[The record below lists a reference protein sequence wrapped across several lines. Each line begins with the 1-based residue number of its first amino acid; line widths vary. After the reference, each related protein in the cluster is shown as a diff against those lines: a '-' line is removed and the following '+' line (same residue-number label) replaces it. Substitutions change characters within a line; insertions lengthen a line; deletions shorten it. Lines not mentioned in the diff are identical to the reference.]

1 MGRKAVFRVFSR
13 GGGHGIMKKTIPG
26 GACHAEGQME
36 SEHRL
41 HIGAAAG
48 EPAADLPLRPD
59 DCGGPDGLREDHGG
73 ELVSR
78 ASARGRRRCASS
90 ASACTPTTSPSSGE
104 ACRTPLPA
112 RGLRFCGTIP
122 ARRTRPAA
130 ACSRTTSATSWRGTC
145 PAICFI
151 DDFHLLTDGRVAG
164 VSLHARKP
172 PAGERAPDRRQ
183 P

>member
-1 MGRKAVFRVFSR
+1 MGRKAVFRAFSR

-59 DCGGPDGLREDHGG
+59 DRGGPDGLREDHGG

-78 ASARGRRRCASS
+78 AACEGGDAARHPRQRVLRQPRHPLAERAGRLRPRGACVSAGLSLPDGRDGRRTARGR
-90 ASACTPTTSPSSGE
+90 
-104 ACRTPLPA
+104 PLPRA
-112 RGLRFCGTIP
+112 GGGRALFPVYRRLPP
-122 ARRTRPAA
+122 ADRRA
-130 ACSRTTSATSWRGTC
+130 G
-145 PAICFI
+145 
-151 DDFHLLTDGRVAG
+151 GG

-172 PAGERAPDRRQ
+172 PAGERTPDRRQ

>member
-1 MGRKAVFRVFSR
+1 MGRKAVFQAFSR

-59 DCGGPDGLREDHGG
+59 HRGGPDGLREDHGG

-78 ASARGRRRCASS
+78 ASAPRRRRCASS
-90 ASACTPTTSPSSGE
+90 ASACIPTTSPSSGG

-112 RGLRFCGTIP
+112 RGLTFLRDYPCPTDAAGGGLLADDLCHELAGDVP
-122 ARRTRPAA
+122 CYPVYRRLPPADRRARRRRFSARWQT
-130 ACSRTTSATSWRGTC
+130 ACRRTST
-145 PAICFI
+145 
-151 DDFHLLTDGRVAG
+151 
-164 VSLHARKP
+164 
-172 PAGERAPDRRQ
+172 
-183 P
+183 